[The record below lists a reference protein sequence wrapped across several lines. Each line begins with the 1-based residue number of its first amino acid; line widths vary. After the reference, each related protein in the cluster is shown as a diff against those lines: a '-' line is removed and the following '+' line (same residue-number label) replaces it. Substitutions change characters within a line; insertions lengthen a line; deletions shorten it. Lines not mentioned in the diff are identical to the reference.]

1 MYCCIDM
8 GKTGWRSISRLRSC
22 CSAAPTRSR
31 AIGSAASTSPREATA
46 ECVRS
51 MLTYCLP
58 TLILEAEFIILGWEQ
73 RFYARSRA
81 IGSAAAVSLFI
92 KQIVSDTR
100 HPHGGPCVSFN

>member
-1 MYCCIDM
+1 MPTALV
-8 GKTGWRSISRLRSC
+8 G